1 MIWLILIKIVK
12 KLFWN
17 FFSNKGIP
25 ALGKHYALQW
35 AEEDLNQQVKEGSRL
50 SDYEAFNDPSRSSK
64 EQKFSVVSPLLEDSI
79 QKCNS
84 LNQNSKNAKQN
95 QPKDNESLNYGPL
108 TQRLISALIEQN
120 LMTPLDN
127 EIADYLD
134 KIGPPPQP
142 MYMSPKTMAQ
152 KLNFN
157 STNASTLEKKIKKTL
172 IEQSILDI
180 DENDN
185 LSDENSVENATADS
199 LDKIDKDDEI
209 ANEIKLLQNELKV
222 VTKQCKQT
230 LGNLLETSKQSI
242 LRQDLKKKISQL
254 DSEVNYERMSR
265 YLFWFTYSVFIRYL
279 TSIRNARRHV
289 RWKSLYLKKIERK
302 LKK

>member
-1 MIWLILIKIVK
+1 M
-12 KLFWN
+12 
-17 FFSNKGIP
+17 
-25 ALGKHYALQW
+25 GKHYALQW

-254 DSEVNYERMSR
+254 DSEVNYE
-265 YLFWFTYSVFIRYL
+265 
-279 TSIRNARRHV
+279 
-289 RWKSLYLKKIERK
+289 
-302 LKK
+302 